1 MGRTGGT
8 IVAILAGAA
17 VGAVAGILLAPDQGS
32 KTRKR
37 LGKGIKSGGDEIAHK
52 FDDLKNQVKTIM
64 NAKKED
70 LESTINT
77 YVEKAGDKTENV
89 IEVLEKK
96 LAELKKEAKEL
107 KSQSK

>member
-37 LGKGIKSGGDEIAHK
+37 LGRGIKSGGDEIAHK
-52 FDDLKNQVKTIM
+52 FDDLKDQVRSLI
-64 NAKKED
+64 NSKKVD
-70 LESTINT
+70 LESTINS

-96 LAELKKEAKEL
+96 LAELKKEAKAINT
-107 KSQSK
+107 K

>member
-17 VGAVAGILLAPDQGS
+17 IGAVAGILLAPDQGS

-52 FDDLKNQVKTIM
+52 FDDLKSQVRAMM
-64 NAKKED
+64 NDKKED

-77 YVEKAGDKTENV
+77 YVKKAGNKTENV

-96 LAELKKEAKEL
+96 LAELKKEV
-107 KSQSK
+107 QTINSK

>member
-1 MGRTGGT
+1 MMGRTGGT

-37 LGKGIKSGGDEIAHK
+37 LGRGIKSGGDEIAHK
-52 FDDLKNQVKTIM
+52 FDDLKDQVRSLM
-64 NAKKED
+64 NSKKVD
-70 LESTINT
+70 LESTINS

-96 LAELKKEAKEL
+96 LAELKKEAKAINT
-107 KSQSK
+107 K

>member
-37 LGKGIKSGGDEIAHK
+37 LGRGIKSGGDEIAHK
-52 FDDLKNQVKTIM
+52 FDDLKDQVRSLM
-64 NAKKED
+64 NSKKVD
-70 LESTINT
+70 LESTINS

-96 LAELKKEAKEL
+96 LAELKKEAKAINT
-107 KSQSK
+107 K

>member
-37 LGKGIKSGGDEIAHK
+37 LGKGIKTGGDEIAHK
-52 FDDLKNQVKTIM
+52 FDDLKDQVRSLI
-64 NAKKED
+64 NSKKVD
-70 LESTINT
+70 LESTINS

-96 LAELKKEAKEL
+96 LAELKKEAKAINT
-107 KSQSK
+107 K

>member
-37 LGKGIKSGGDEIAHK
+37 LGRGIKTGSDEIAHK
-52 FDDLKNQVKTIM
+52 FDDLKDQVRSLM
-64 NAKKED
+64 NAKKDD
-70 LESTINT
+70 LESSINSF
-77 YVEKAGDKTENV
+77 VEKAGDKTENI

-96 LAELKKEAKEL
+96 LAELKKEAKAINT
-107 KSQSK
+107 K

>member
-37 LGKGIKSGGDEIAHK
+37 LGRGIKTGSDEIAHK
-52 FDDLKNQVKTIM
+52 FDDLKDQVRSLM
-64 NAKKED
+64 NAKKDD
-70 LESTINT
+70 LETSINSF
-77 YVEKAGDKTENV
+77 VEKAGDKTENI

-96 LAELKKEAKEL
+96 LAELKKEAKAINT
-107 KSQSK
+107 K

>member
-52 FDDLKNQVKTIM
+52 FDDLKDQVRSLM
-64 NAKKED
+64 NSKKVD
-70 LESTINT
+70 LESTINS

-96 LAELKKEAKEL
+96 LAELKKEAKAINT
-107 KSQSK
+107 K